1 MRAAAFTCVTFAI
14 LTSGSAYAA
23 CTKPDIPACAIE
35 KGAFAGEADFDKCRH
50 QMLAYKDGMEQH
62 ATCTKEAGSPQGGQ
76 ASEDELQATLA
87 IFNRR
92 ARGE

>member
-1 MRAAAFTCVTFAI
+1 MRAAAFTSVTIAI
-14 LTSGSAYAA
+14 LISGSADAA
-23 CTKPDIPACAIE
+23 CTKPDIPACAVE
-35 KGAFAGEADFDKCRH
+35 KGAFAGEANFDQCRL

-62 ATCTKEAGSPQGGQ
+62 ATCTKEAGSPQEGQ

-87 IFNRR
+87 KFNRR